1 MDNFSTIII
10 SVVVFV
16 AVFLILREVFCWY
29 WKINERISLQQ
40 EQNGILKKIL
50 RELERQSDQG
60 TTPRDEKNTS
70 YTSDDTSTEEDI
82 DSLVLTADE
91 QKKVDSFIKFGINT
105 GERLVMNK
113 TTRSIDRFNI
123 DEWKNAEQSEWMVL
137 IEN

>member
-1 MDNFSTIII
+1 MDSFSTIII

-70 YTSDDTSTEEDI
+70 YSSDDTSDEEDI

-91 QKKVDSFIKFGINT
+91 QKKVDSFIKFGIKP
-105 GERLVMNK
+105 GERLAINK
-113 TTRSIDRFNI
+113 TTRNIDRFDI
-123 DEWKNAEQSEWMVL
+123 DEWKNTKQSEWIIL